1 MIFSKLILLKN
12 LKDRSLANDNDND
25 RVKIMIIYATLF
37 DQNKILQ

>member
-12 LKDRSLANDNDND
+12 LKDRSLANDNGND